1 MKRKSRWILGGLG
14 ALVLLAV
21 AVVAALPSV
30 IRWLAVNR
38 LEALTG
44 GPASIERVEVRLRDG
59 RFEFQGVRVSDR
71 TPGLPFIEVERMS
84 GAFRWGAL
92 LRGEFRARAIDI
104 TAPTIRLV
112 RTETGELNVAGLFR
126 PSRPASGGSWLSVRV
141 ERAALTRGRVVFEDR
156 GVSPSRTL
164 EARDINVEVQ
174 DITSRSGEARGTAT
188 VTLTLAG
195 APVRLEADRIGL
207 APGQA
212 RATLTLGG
220 LDLAPLLAYVPAD
233 ATVTPSRGHLAGR
246 VEIAYDGER
255 GIELGG
261 EATVTDL
268 ALLRPPQ
275 TEPLVA
281 VPAFS
286 ATWRDVV
293 YRGGTVAA
301 RRVELAAEPTVVDG
315 SVTPPL
321 RLTVAPLRLVAEGLA
336 YPTGP
341 PGRVTLTAT
350 LPRGGV
356 LEARGQLDTGGRATE
371 LAVSLSS
378 VDLTLFRPY
387 LGPGGF
393 LTLSRGR
400 LHGALTVTATA
411 GPHLGASGTLTATDL
426 ALLRQGQSE
435 PFLAHRRLQLT
446 ATDLSLAD
454 GQLAAQRLTLEGAP
468 SVADTSVSPPTRLD
482 FARLGLTAD
491 DVTWPARRPWRVT
504 GSGALVDGGRSTLDG
519 TFDPSTLDADVRV
532 TFTDM
537 PLAPA
542 GAYLP
547 QDGMVTSI
555 GGRLGATARLR
566 HAPATGVRLEADGA
580 VTDLAMGRRGD
591 PEPLIRDR
599 RLDFTLH
606 DLAIGRGTVALRR
619 GMVTG
624 RPELTDSS
632 ITPRRRLAFRG
643 LRLDVDDFAW
653 PVERPA
659 RWTLGADFPGSGVL
673 SGRGALH
680 AGGRV
685 LDAIVELRA
694 ADLTPFPPWLSI
706 GAPLAGNLDAEAR
719 GTVTFGSPLDIAM
732 QGWAR
737 IRDGTLGAPDHPALS
752 LPGAEATGV
761 EVRWPTSIRIARMTL
776 DRPSALLERAADGT
790 FAIRTMFR
798 SPAKPTAP
806 VPVPDAA
813 SADAPSNGRSTLAFA
828 LAEAA
833 VKDGQIRFVDRSTN
847 PLYSEE
853 MSRLALTL
861 SGLTTDADD
870 SADVALQGALGTTG
884 AIELR
889 GQIAPWAQ
897 PFRLELEGELRE
909 FQLPRTNPFFRR
921 FFDWLLRRG
930 SLTTKVHYRIV
941 GDHLEATNRVHVQRL
956 DVARDPE
963 PVRAERKIGLPLG
976 LIVAMATDARGDI
989 VFDLPVEGRLGAPGF
1004 SLGSAVMA
1012 ALKNALAN
1020 LVTGPFRAIGR
1031 VFRQDDDSIE
1041 TLQIDPIPFAAGSA
1055 TIDAEG
1061 DRQLGRVADFLRAS
1075 PNVRLALRPVVTT
1088 DDLARVRM
1096 RELTARIQ
1104 RLQREAQLGSFEAAA
1119 AALYARELPGSA
1131 VPASVDEIVARLR
1144 EGEPLPEGAGRD
1156 LARGRLGSARRGLIE
1171 GGGIEAER
1179 LESAEDEP
1187 EVSASGPGRVE
1198 LELAP

>member
-14 ALVLLAV
+14 ALALLAAV
-21 AVVAALPSV
+21 VVAALSSA

-59 RFEFQGVRVSDR
+59 HFEFQGVRLSDR
-71 TPGLPFIEVERMS
+71 TPGPPFIELERLS
-84 GAFRWGAL
+84 GVFRWGAL
-92 LRGEFRARAIDI
+92 LRGEVRALAIDI

-112 RTETGELNVAGLFR
+112 RSETGDLNVARLFR
-126 PSRPASGGSWLSVRV
+126 PSRPTSSGSWLSIAL

-156 GVSPSRTL
+156 GVSPPRTID
-164 EARDINVEVQ
+164 AQDITVELR
-174 DITSRSGEARGTAT
+174 DITSRPGEARGAVT

-212 RATLTLGG
+212 RATLTLGD
-220 LDLAPLLAYVPAD
+220 LDLAPFLAYAPSG

-246 VEIAYDGER
+246 VEMAYDAER

-281 VPAFS
+281 VPAVS

-293 YRGGTVAA
+293 YRGGRVAA
-301 RRVELAAEPTVVDG
+301 GRVELTAEPTVVDG
-315 SVTPPL
+315 SVKPPL
-321 RLTVAPLRLVAEGLA
+321 RLTVAPLRFVGEGLA

-341 PGRVTLTAT
+341 PGRVTLTAAF
-350 LPRGGV
+350 PRGGV
-356 LEARGQLDTGGRATE
+356 FAARGQLDAARRAME

-378 VDLTLFRPY
+378 VDLTIFRPY
-387 LGPGGF
+387 LGSDGF

-411 GPHLGASGTLTATDL
+411 APDLGASGNLTVTDL
-426 ALLRQGQSE
+426 VLLRQGQSE

-446 ATDLSLAD
+446 IMALSLAD
-454 GQLAAQRLTLEGAP
+454 GQLAAQRLALEGAP
-468 SVADTSVSPPTRLD
+468 SVVDASVTPPTRLD

-491 DVTWPARRPWRVT
+491 DVIWPARRPWRVA
-504 GSGALVDGGRSTLDG
+504 GSGVLVDGGRSTLNG

-532 TFTDM
+532 TLTDM

-542 GAYLP
+542 GPYLP
-547 QDGMVTSI
+547 PDGTVTLI

-566 HAPATGVRLEADGA
+566 HARATGARLEADGA
-580 VTDLAMGRRGD
+580 VTDLTMGRREA

-599 RLDFTLH
+599 RFGFTVR
-606 DLAIGRGTVALRR
+606 DLAIGGGVVALKRGTVTGTPEVADTS
-619 GMVTG
+619 VT
-624 RPELTDSS
+624 P
-632 ITPRRRLAFRG
+632 PRRLALRA

-653 PVERPA
+653 PLERPA
-659 RWTLGADFPGSGVL
+659 RWALGADFPGSGVL
-673 SGRGALH
+673 SGRGTLH
-680 AGGRV
+680 PGGRV
-685 LDAIVELRA
+685 LDATLELRET
-694 ADLTPFPPWLSI
+694 DLASFPSWLSI
-706 GAPLAGNLDAEAR
+706 SAPLAGTLDADAQ
-719 GTVTFGSPLDIAM
+719 GTVTFGSPLEVTA
-732 QGWAR
+732 QGSAR
-737 IRDGTLGAPDHPALS
+737 VRDGTLGAADHPALR
-752 LPGAEATGV
+752 LPGAEATDV
-761 EVRWPTSIRIARMTL
+761 QVRWPTSVRIARMTL
-776 DRPSALLERAADGT
+776 DRPSALLERDADGS
-790 FAIRTMFR
+790 FAIRAMLR
-798 SPAKPTAP
+798 SPTGPAP
-806 VPVPDAA
+806 AQVPEAT
-813 SADAPSNGRSTLAFA
+813 SSEAPSDGRSTLAFA
-828 LAEAA
+828 LDTGVVE
-833 VKDGQIRFVDRSTN
+833 DGQIRFVDHSAN

-853 MSRLALTL
+853 ISRLALTL
-861 SGLTTDADD
+861 SGLTTAADD
-870 SADVALQGALGTTG
+870 SANVTVQGVLGTTG
-884 AIELR
+884 AIDLR
-889 GQIAPWAQ
+889 GEVAPWAQ

-921 FFDWLLRRG
+921 FFDWLLQRG

-941 GDHLEATNRVHVQRL
+941 GDRLEATNRVHVQHL
-956 DVARDPE
+956 NVARDPE

-976 LIVAMATDARGDI
+976 MIVAMATDARGDI
-989 VFDLPVEGRLGAPGF
+989 AFDLPVEGRFGAPGF
-1004 SLGSAVMA
+1004 SLGGAIMA
-1012 ALKNALAN
+1012 ALKNVLVN
-1020 LVTGPFRAIGR
+1020 LVSGPFRAIGR

-1041 TLQIDPIPFAAGSA
+1041 TLQIDPIPFAVGSA

-1075 PNVRLALRPVVTT
+1075 PNVRLALKPVVTT
-1088 DDLARVRM
+1088 DDLARIRT

-1119 AALYARELPGSA
+1119 TALYARELPGSA
-1131 VPASVDEIVARLR
+1131 VPAGVDEIVARLQER
-1144 EGEPLPEGAGRD
+1144 EPLPEGAGRE
-1156 LARGRLGSARRGLIE
+1156 LARGRLESARRGLIE

-1179 LESAEDEP
+1179 LDNAEEEP
-1187 EVSASGPGRVE
+1187 EVSATGPGRVE